1 MAISFMGLLLLFH
14 PALRGSNDELQCRLL
29 RIVIGA
35 TAPPAP
41 PGAAKAL
48 RIPLPMSLLGRADKV
63 FG

>member
-35 TAPPAP
+35 TGPAR
-41 PGAAKAL
+41 ASRRAKAL
-48 RIPLPMSLLGRADKV
+48 GIPLPLSLLGRADEV
-63 FG
+63 IE

>member
-14 PALRGSNDELQCRLL
+14 PALRGSNDELQCHLL

-35 TAPPAP
+35 TGLRAR

-48 RIPLPMSLLGRADKV
+48 RIPLPLSLLGRADEV
-63 FG
+63 LE